1 MITRLRMIIIKEIK
15 MIKRKKSKWYI
26 IIILLIIDI
35 FISGLMLA
43 GNGIINNRIFNLIAN
58 KILY

>member
-1 MITRLRMIIIKEIK
+1 